1 MVKLHRQTPHK
12 PTGAIRV
19 SALPAP
25 LAKGLKNQ
33 AHYLTHGDD
42 GRRVSD
48 TSTLRSLHRHSK
60 LQSDNHIWLS
70 TH

>member
-33 AHYLTHGDD
+33 AQLSNSMATVGAAYQ
-42 GRRVSD
+42 
-48 TSTLRSLHRHSK
+48 TLRL
-60 LQSDNHIWLS
+60 
-70 TH
+70 